1 MPTLAENPAEDT
13 VRIMNPA
20 HDVMPPTPDKSIFLD
35 PTQRRRRVVRL
46 VALAACTAVAG
57 YGALLGAALLGAPVS
72 PQALLPL
79 SGDTPPAA
87 TAPPSAA
94 NGAQPPAP
102 PPTPTGTVAANP
114 PAAPPPRPTA
124 TSAPARPVVAPAPP
138 VATTPAPTSAPGAA
152 PPPTTARNSHAPTSP
167 PGWTKRGMPTP

>member
-13 VRIMNPA
+13 VRIVNPA
-20 HDVMPPTPDKSIFLD
+20 HDTMPPTPDKPIFLD

-57 YGALLGAALLGAPVS
+57 YGALLAAALLGVPVS
-72 PQALLPL
+72 PHALLPL

-87 TAPPSAA
+87 TAPPSTADS
-94 NGAQPPAP
+94 AQPPAP
-102 PPTPTGTVAANP
+102 TKTGAVAANP
-114 PAAPPPRPTA
+114 TAAPPARPGATAAAPRP
-124 TSAPARPVVAPAPP
+124 VIAPAPP
-138 VATTPAPTSAPGAA
+138 VAATPAPTSAPPVA

-167 PGWTKRGMPTP
+167 PGWTKHGVPTP